1 MKTTHSLNWLAVEFT
16 DLTDPADLALADW
29 ADPAISCGHQP
40 GLCWQA
46 CEHDTFGI
54 NFGVIPGFGAA
65 FGVDYQ
71 GFASGGVGS
80 TAVAAAAIRQVAKE
94 AGDNL
99 PDDQVRMLLGHA
111 AFESGFGRGDPS
123 KNTLANTN
131 NWGSVQATKP
141 WVQSHLGKTG
151 FGAVAHQDSDPRHK
165 TSANPSGAFVG
176 WYAVYPNQ
184 LEGARAFYAT
194 VRPALSSDIDT
205 YASNLYHRGYYTG
218 FSTDAAKEIASYA
231 KNIRAAMPRSAPAD
245 TSAAVAEASRF
256 SIGPLAPWANRMTA
270 KDKVDGKVKFPAS
283 SADAEA
289 AWNKSW
295 SSPGAYGLDLVRK
308 GLAFADVAASGGIVW
323 IGSPPPG
330 FSAGGSGVASLA
342 PYAWS
347 AGGAVTGALVFT
359 KSVVTMLIGGA
370 SGAVIGY
377 VIGRLAQGLVN
388 KIGTLSLG
396 SGPAPSASGA
406 SAPAALPQGLGP
418 DRVKAVQTKL
428 NNLGFGPIAVDGKAG
443 PLTAKALEKF
453 QKQKGLMMT
462 GILDTST
469 LKGLGA

>member
-1 MKTTHSLNWLAVEFT
+1 MAMRTHSLNWLAVEWT
-16 DLTDPADLALADW
+16 PDLPLADW
-29 ADPAISCGHQP
+29 VDPAISCGHQP
-40 GLCWQA
+40 GLCWGV
-46 CEHDTFGI
+46 DT
-54 NFGVIPGFGAA
+54 

-99 PDDQVRMLLGHA
+99 SDEQVRILLGHA

-131 NWGSVQATKP
+131 NWGSVQATRP
-141 WVQSHLGKTG
+141 WVQSHLGKPG

-194 VRPALSSDIDT
+194 VRPAMTTDIDA
-205 YASNLYHRGYYTG
+205 YAANLYHKGYYTG
-218 FSTDAAKEIASYA
+218 FSTDASKETASYA
-231 KNIRAAMPRSAPAD
+231 KNIRAAMPRSVPAD
-245 TSAAVAEASRF
+245 SAAAVAEAAKF
-256 SIGPLAPWANRMTA
+256 SVGPLAPWANRMTA

-283 SADAEA
+283 SSDAEA
-289 AWNKSW
+289 AWDKSW
-295 SSPGAYGLDLVRK
+295 SSPSAYGLDLVRK

-323 IGSPPPG
+323 IGPPPPG
-330 FSAGGSGVASLA
+330 FSAGGSGAASLA
-342 PYAWS
+342 PYVWS
-347 AGGAVTGALVFT
+347 AGGALTGALLFMKAT
-359 KSVVTMLIGGA
+359 WTMVVGGVA
-370 SGAVIGY
+370 GAALGY
-377 VIGRLAQGLVN
+377 AAGRLAQGLVN
-388 KIGTLSLG
+388 KIGALSLS
-396 SGPAPSASGA
+396 SGPVTQAGAPA
-406 SAPAALPQGLGP
+406 AALPQGLSA
-418 DRVKAVQTKL
+418 DRVKIVQAKL
-428 NNLGFGPIAVDGKAG
+428 NALGLGPLAVDGKTG

-462 GILDTST
+462 GVLDVST